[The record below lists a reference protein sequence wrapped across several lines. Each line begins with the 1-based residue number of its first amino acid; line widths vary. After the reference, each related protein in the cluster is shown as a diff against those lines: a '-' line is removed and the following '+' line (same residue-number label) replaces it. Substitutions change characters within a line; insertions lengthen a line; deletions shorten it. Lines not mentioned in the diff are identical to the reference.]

1 MPEKQYGAQFS
12 GVSSTETI
20 TLVAGS
26 LKILAA
32 GIGPGK
38 VIAKGGAGGAKEI
51 PKELGKVSFDAANG
65 VGTIYSP
72 RVTMSGSEITFDEF
86 PIGTSKG
93 FIGVG
98 ADGAAELTGPL
109 KKMLAYAQSQGAE
122 KITLT
127 GRYASRTALSLGQV
141 VLIM

>member
-1 MPEKQYGAQFS
+1 
-12 GVSSTETI
+12 
-20 TLVAGS
+20 
-26 LKILAA
+26 
-32 GIGPGK
+32 
-38 VIAKGGAGGAKEI
+38 
-51 PKELGKVSFDAANG
+51 VSFDAANG

-86 PIGTSKG
+86 AIGTSKG

-98 ADGAAELTGPL
+98 ADGAAELAGPL

-127 GRYASRTALSLGQV
+127 GRYASPEGSKLGTGSFDNVNQNFSFSFPATKEGLRDFLTGV
-141 VLIM
+141 GQ